1 MAHTD
6 LREKN
11 DRPGRAVTPGWFQI
25 REDLALRTPEERERS
40 ARFRF
45 WRKLL
50 VMTLG
55 ILAMAMGAAQLFL
68 R

>member
-1 MAHTD
+1 
-6 LREKN
+6 
-11 DRPGRAVTPGWFQI
+11 VTPGWFQI

-55 ILAMAMGAAQLFL
+55 ILAMAMGAARLFL